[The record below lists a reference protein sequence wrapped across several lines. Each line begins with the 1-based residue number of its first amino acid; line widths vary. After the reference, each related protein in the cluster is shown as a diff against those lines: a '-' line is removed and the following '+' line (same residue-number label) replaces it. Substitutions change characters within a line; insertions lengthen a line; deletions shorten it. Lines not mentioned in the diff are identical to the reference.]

1 MHQSAALCLT
11 LWIGL
16 CSGCAAY
23 TPEPGLVPEPV
34 VIRPIQCP
42 RPLPPELPRVSGVSF
57 LESREAYTLLLQR
70 DARIR
75 AYIKGL
81 EAALSCYEAQTAQG
95 EKK

>member
-1 MHQSAALCLT
+1 MQQPAVLCLT

-16 CSGCAAY
+16 CSGCAVN
-23 TPEPGLVPEPV
+23 TPPPCIVPEPV
-34 VIRPIQCP
+34 VVRPVLCP

-75 AYIKGL
+75 AYVKGL

-95 EKK
+95 EKQ